1 VSSVVVGVEPSR
13 TKLERRALGQG
24 AHRSRNATQKDS
36 PMLLFLDDK
45 TVEGG
50 YG

>member
-1 VSSVVVGVEPSR
+1 M
-13 TKLERRALGQG
+13 LERRALGQG
-24 AHRSRNATQKDS
+24 AHRSRNGSRKDS

-45 TVEGG
+45 TGGGG